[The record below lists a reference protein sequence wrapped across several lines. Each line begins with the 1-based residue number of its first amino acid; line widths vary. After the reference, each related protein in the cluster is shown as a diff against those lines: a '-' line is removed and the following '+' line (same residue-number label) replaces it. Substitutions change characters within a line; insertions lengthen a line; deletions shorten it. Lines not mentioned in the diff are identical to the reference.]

1 MGTTLKAAQTSTG
14 EYSDAWT
21 FTDSGR
27 VASRTHSDTSAGS
40 DPVSFTYTYGDTAR
54 PDAVTGLVPSTG
66 EASSYTYTSSGQR
79 ATTTTGAETS
89 TTAWDVTGRPT
100 SLTTP
105 SGVMSYWYGAD
116 GLFATTSA
124 TAGSVVFAGATQL
137 SVKDGVVSGRRSYTL
152 GGATTGFRDTAVN
165 ASVVSPAANDV
176 QGSATIQTDPAA
188 LSAAAG
194 WVKHT
199 YTPYGSALASTGG
212 LAWSGINGWLNK
224 PALPGAGLSQVG
236 ARQYDPVLQQ
246 FTSPDPLIDPSQPGG
261 FNPYTYAGN
270 NPTTYSDPSGLSTL
284 GIGAALGIIPPP
296 LPTPISNVGSTWYR
310 GSRSSIGNVSGTA
323 DVGAAPSFWG
333 QVGGFASG
341 FASEAFDMVVALA
354 PAVLCGAGNLQAC
367 YELGAGG

>member
-1 MGTTLKAAQTSTG
+1 M
-14 EYSDAWT
+14 
-21 FTDSGR
+21 
-27 VASRTHSDTSAGS
+27 
-40 DPVSFTYTYGDTAR
+40 SFTYTYGDTAR
-54 PDAVTGLVPSTG
+54 PDAVTGLAPSTG

-79 ATTTTGAETS
+79 ATTTTGSDTQ
-89 TTAWDVTGRPT
+89 TTAWDVTGQPT

-270 NPTTYSDPSGLSTL
+270 NPTTYSDPTGLWPWDTVVEAVQNAYNAVTSWFSGDDGQGQRT
-284 GIGAALGIIPPP
+284 A
-296 LPTPISNVGSTWYR
+296 R
-310 GSRSSIGNVSGTA
+310 GNRSPVSG
-323 DVGAAPSFWG
+323 V
-333 QVGGFASG
+333 SG
-341 FASEAFDMVVALA
+341 RVKLGVVK
-354 PAVLCGAGNLQAC
+354 PVVPEG
-367 YELGAGG
+367 